1 MRDDDRT
8 EGALRALLVT
18 GSVPTPSVGSTL
30 SDLEAVLGKAQ
41 CTVTARDSLEA
52 VLREPAD
59 LLIVPP
65 NDVEI
70 ARRIWPHATIT
81 AWVEGVPDPLAQ
93 TALLAGG
100 DAILSLGAADL
111 TLQAAL
117 VVRAALSNA
126 QRQRRAPGERTVG
139 EVEPARAVVAM
150 SEAERVQ
157 SFESAVAEGI
167 VVLQQ
172 DRILYANKAVARI
185 IGVPVEAIEGR
196 LVSDFVTLAEREQA
210 EARMTGPDLRAELEF
225 THRDG
230 SPRPV
235 EVEVRE
241 GTWNGQTVS
250 IATVRDLG
258 AKRAWE
264 AEENRRETEY
274 RRQLEAQL
282 RTIEESNAR
291 FELVAR
297 ATNDVLYDWDVRTG
311 TILWNDA
318 VKHVLGFEGDLG
330 NASMHWWTTRIHPDD
345 IERVSTSL
353 DSAMLS
359 GHEAWT
365 ESYRFLPD
373 TGAALDVIDRGIFVR
388 SADGQ
393 CVRMIG
399 AMTDVTKRKQL
410 QTRLVLADR
419 LAGIGT
425 MAAGVAHE
433 LNNPLTWVLANIRLI
448 EESVGHTLPPPVLRA
463 LDHAA
468 QGAERMRSIISDL
481 KVFSRNEPE
490 AVRPVDVRAT
500 LHSALTMVRSDL
512 DAVAELEHVDET
524 VGSLLVLANEARLAQ
539 VFLNLLVNAVQSIPA
554 GQPESN
560 RVLVTVRATM
570 DKVYIEVEDTGVGIP
585 PGLRSQIF
593 DAFFTTKPA
602 GSGTGLGLSIGLQ
615 LAQAMGGD
623 IELQS
628 RSGRGSCFQVSLPR
642 VATAPPP
649 TQAVTLPPRNDAPT
663 RLRVLVVDD
672 EPMIVAMITETLQAE
687 FDVYGDSSSSAAL
700 ARLQAGERFDAVLCD
715 VMMPELNGMELY
727 REARQIDKDQAQR
740 FIFVTGGVAVPQV
753 HNFLAETGNPC
764 VQKPFDLHTLRST
777 VRRTAVR

>member
-8 EGALRALLVT
+8 EGSLRALLVT
-18 GSVPTPSVGSTL
+18 GSVTTPSVGSTF
-30 SDLEAVLGKAQ
+30 SDLEAALNHAQ
-41 CTVTARDSLEA
+41 CTVTVRDSLEA
-52 VLREPAD
+52 VLREPAE

-81 AWVEGVPDPLAQ
+81 AWVESAPDPLAQ

-111 TLQAAL
+111 MLQAEV
-117 VVRAALSNA
+117 VVRAALGNA
-126 QRQRRAPGERTVG
+126 QRQRRAPDERTVG
-139 EVEPARAVVAM
+139 EVEPGTVVAM
-150 SEAERVQ
+150 SDAERVQ

-185 IGVPVEAIEGR
+185 IGVAVDALEGR
-196 LVSDFVTLAEREQA
+196 LVSDFVTPAEREQA
-210 EARMTGPDLRAELEF
+210 RARMTGPDLRAELEF

-241 GTWNGQTVS
+241 GTWNGQPVN

-264 AEENRRETEY
+264 AEEARRETEY

-311 TILWNDA
+311 TILWNEA
-318 VKHVLGFEGDLG
+318 IRTVLGYEGELH
-330 NASMHWWTTRIHPDD
+330 NAGMQWWTTRIHPED
-345 IERVSTSL
+345 IERSTASL
-353 DSAMLS
+353 DSAMRN
-359 GHEAWT
+359 GDEVWT
-365 ESYRFLPD
+365 DSYRFLPD
-373 TGAALDVIDRGIFVR
+373 NGPALDVIDRGIFVR

-468 QGAERMRSIISDL
+468 QGAERMRSIIADL
-481 KVFSRNEPE
+481 KIFSRNEPK
-490 AVRPVDVRAT
+490 AVSPVEVRAT
-500 LHSALTMVRSDL
+500 LHSALTMVRGDL
-512 DAVAELEHVDET
+512 AEVAELELVDET
-524 VGSLLVLANEARLAQ
+524 IGALLVRANEARLAQ

-554 GQPESN
+554 GQPENN
-560 RVLVTVRATM
+560 RVLVTVRATA
-570 DKVYIEVEDTGVGIP
+570 DEVYIEVEDTGAGIP
-585 PGLRSQIF
+585 PALRSQIF

-615 LAQAMGGD
+615 LTQEMGGNLV
-623 IELQS
+623 LQP
-628 RSGRGSCFQVSLPR
+628 RIGRGSCFQVSLPR
-642 VATAPPP
+642 LIPAPAPAP
-649 TQAVTLPPRNDAPT
+649 VVTIPPRSGAST
-663 RLRVLVVDD
+663 RPRVLVVDD

-687 FDVYGDSSSSAAL
+687 FDVYGESLAANAL
-700 ARLQAGERFDAVLCD
+700 RRLQAGERFDAVLCD
-715 VMMPELNGMELY
+715 VMMPVLNGMELY
-727 REARQIDKDQAQR
+727 GAAHLLQPDQAQR

-777 VRRTAVR
+777 VRRVASG